1 MAAIPPLSET
11 EEPDR
16 SDPHFTTMSTVHPE
30 ISKLVANGK
39 LQGILAP
46 RLSALEPGTYCSHK
60 SWGVGRIAAWKFDE
74 DQVVVDFEDKQGH
87 PLKIEFAAKSLEP
100 VADSHIL
107 ARRHADPASLQKLA
121 KEDKPALVRAVLLS
135 HKGSM
140 SLDAF
145 EAVVKPK
152 MVSEGAFKGWWES
165 CKKELR
171 SRPEFIVPA
180 KRNLP
185 LELRGGDLSPAEALL
200 SDFRKARDLKGKGKA
215 LDAITRELEL
225 FQDQSELE
233 SIIKEADEAA
243 TQNLRL
249 RPVEALDLILSRDE
263 LRDKVK
269 ALHEAVSPALA
280 KAIAA
285 EGPRLAECVGSL
297 AVSRQRRV
305 FDALVDATGE
315 AGVASLLPL
324 INRLSQRSL
333 GEIVAVL
340 KEKGYEAP
348 LNKFFL
354 TGITQRSLSSETLV
368 WLGKERKGLGSK
380 VFSLELSKA
389 MLSAIERDHFDE
401 ANRKANRINDF
412 LLADKEVIKDFL
424 ALGELAQA
432 RNFARQVMLSPGI
445 EEMGKRSLLA
455 RFIRVHP
462 ELEDIITERSSDKG
476 EEEEETLLV
485 SWTSLTE
492 KRRTYEHL
500 IQVEIPKNIEDISIA
515 REYGDLRENFEFKS
529 AKEYSLV
536 LSRRRFDMERDLN
549 RAKGTD
555 FSDATDTLVSVGS
568 VVTYVDLESGKEE
581 TFSILGAWD
590 TKIEENIISYLSVSA
605 QALMNRSVGDAV
617 DLPSEDSAITRH
629 VKITHLGKVDPS
641 PYEAQS

>member
-1 MAAIPPLSET
+1 
-11 EEPDR
+11 
-16 SDPHFTTMSTVHPE
+16 MSTVHPD

-39 LQGILAP
+39 LQGVLAP
-46 RLSALEPGTYCSHK
+46 RLSALEPGTYCFHK
-60 SWGVGRIAAWKFDE
+60 SWGVGRVAEWKLDE
-74 DQVVVDFEDKQGH
+74 DQVIIDFEDKKAH
-87 PLKIEFAAKSLEP
+87 PLKVEFAAKSLEP
-100 VADSHIL
+100 VLDTHIL
-107 ARRHADPASLQKLA
+107 ARRHADPESLKKLA
-121 KEDKPALVRAVLLS
+121 REDKPALVRAVLES
-135 HKGSM
+135 YKGSM

-152 MVSEGAFKGWWES
+152 IVTEGAFKSWWES

-185 LELRGGDLSPAEALL
+185 LELRGGDLSPADALL

-225 FQDQSELE
+225 FQEQSVLE
-233 SIIKEADEAA
+233 SVIREADDTA

-269 ALHEAVSPALA
+269 ALHDDVSPALA

-305 FDALVDATGE
+305 FDALVDATGD
-315 AGVASLLPL
+315 AGVESLLPL
-324 INRLSQRSL
+324 MNRLSQRSL
-333 GEIVAVL
+333 GELAAVL
-340 KEKGYEAP
+340 KEKGYDGP
-348 LNKFFL
+348 FNKFLL
-354 TGITQRSLSSETLV
+354 TGITQRSLSSEVLV
-368 WLGKERKGLGSK
+368 WLGKERKGAGAA
-380 VFSLELSKA
+380 VFTLELSKA

-424 ALGELAQA
+424 ALGGVAQA

-445 EEMGKRSLLA
+445 DEMGKRSLLA
-455 RFIRVHP
+455 RFIRLHP
-462 ELEDIITERSSDKG
+462 ELEDIINERGNEKQ
-476 EEEEETLLV
+476 EEQEETLLV

-492 KRRTYEHL
+492 KRKTYDHL

-555 FSDATDTLVSVGS
+555 FSDASDALVSVGT
-568 VVTYVDLESGKEE
+568 VVTYVDLESGREE
-581 TFSILGAWD
+581 TFTILGAWD

-605 QALMNRSVGDAV
+605 QALLNRSVGDEV

-629 VKITHLGKVDPS
+629 VKITRLAKVDPT
-641 PYEAQS
+641 PYEARETDG

>member
-1 MAAIPPLSET
+1 
-11 EEPDR
+11 
-16 SDPHFTTMSTVHPE
+16 MSTVHPE

-39 LQGILAP
+39 LQGILGP
-46 RLSALEPGTYCSHK
+46 RMSALEPGTYCFHK
-60 SWGVGRIAAWKFDE
+60 SWGVGRVAEWKLDA
-74 DQVVVDFEDKQGH
+74 DQIILDFEDKKGH
-87 PLKIEFAAKSLEP
+87 PLKVEFAAKSLEP
-100 VADSHIL
+100 VADTHIL
-107 ARRHADPASLQKLA
+107 ARRHANPASLQKLA
-121 KEDKPALVRAVLLS
+121 KEDKPALVRAVLES

-152 MVSEGAFKGWWES
+152 IVSEGAFKGWWES

-185 LELRGGDLSPAEALL
+185 LELRGGDLSPADALL
-200 SDFRKARDLKGKGKA
+200 HDFRKARDLKGKGKA

-225 FQDQSELE
+225 FQDQAVLE
-233 SIIKEADEAA
+233 SVIKEADEAA

-269 ALHEAVSPALA
+269 ALHDDVSPALA
-280 KAIAA
+280 NAIAA

-305 FDALVDATGE
+305 FDALVDATGD
-315 AGVASLLPL
+315 AGVESLLPL
-324 INRLSQRSL
+324 MNRLSQRSL
-333 GEIVAVL
+333 GEIASVL
-340 KEKGYEAP
+340 KEKGYDGP
-348 LNKFFL
+348 FNKFL
-354 TGITQRSLSSETLV
+354 MTGITQRSLSSEVLV
-368 WLGKERKGLGSK
+368 WLGKERKAAGK
-380 VFSLELSKA
+380 AVFSLELSKA

-424 ALGELAQA
+424 ALGEIAQA

-455 RFIRVHP
+455 RFIRIHP
-462 ELEDIITERSSDKG
+462 ELEDIITERGNEKQ
-476 EEEEETLLV
+476 EEQEETLLV

-492 KRRTYEHL
+492 KRKTYEHL

-536 LSRRRFDMERDLN
+536 LGRRRFDMERDLN

-555 FSDATDTLVSVGS
+555 FSDASDALVSVGT
-568 VVTYVDLESGKEE
+568 VVTYVDLESAREE

-590 TKIEENIISYLSVSA
+590 TKIEQNIISYLSVSA
-605 QALMNRSVGDAV
+605 QALLNKSVGDEV

-629 VKITHLGKVDPS
+629 VKITKLGKVDPA

>member
-1 MAAIPPLSET
+1 
-11 EEPDR
+11 
-16 SDPHFTTMSTVHPE
+16 MSTVHPE

-39 LQGILAP
+39 LQGIMAP
-46 RLSALEPGTYCSHK
+46 RMSALPPDTYCFHK
-60 SWGVGRIAAWKFDE
+60 SWGVGRIAEWKLDE
-74 DQVVVDFEDKQGH
+74 DQIVVDFEDKKGH
-87 PLKIEFAAKSLEP
+87 LLRIEFAAKSLEP
-100 VADSHIL
+100 VADTHIL

-121 KEDKPALVRAVLLS
+121 KEDKPGLVRAILES

-152 MVSEGAFKGWWES
+152 IVSEGAFKGWWES

-185 LELRGGDLSPAEALL
+185 LELRGGSLSPAEALL
-200 SDFRKARDLKGKGKA
+200 YDFRKARDLKGKGKA

-225 FQDQSELE
+225 FQDQDVLQAVL
-233 SIIKEADEAA
+233 KEADEAA

-269 ALHEAVSPALA
+269 GLHETVSPALA

-285 EGPRLAECVGSL
+285 EGPRFAECVGSL

-305 FDALVDATGE
+305 FDALVDATGD
-315 AGVASLLPL
+315 AGVESLLPL
-324 INRLSQRSL
+324 MNRLSQRSL
-333 GEIVAVL
+333 GEIASVL
-340 KEKGYEAP
+340 KEKGFEGP
-348 LNKFFL
+348 FNKFL
-354 TGITQRSLSSETLV
+354 QNGITQRSLSSEVLV
-368 WLGKERKGLGSK
+368 WLGKDRKNAGK
-380 VFSLELSKA
+380 AVFSLELSKA

-412 LLADKEVIKDFL
+412 LLTDKEVIKDFL
-424 ALGELAQA
+424 ALGGIAQA

-455 RFIRVHP
+455 RFIRIHP
-462 ELEDIITERSSDKG
+462 ELEDIINERGNDKQ

-492 KRRTYEHL
+492 KRKTYEHL

-555 FSDATDTLVSVGS
+555 FSDASDALVSVGT
-568 VVTYVDLESGKEE
+568 VVTYVDTESEKEE

-590 TKIEENIISYLSVSA
+590 TKIEESIISYLSVSA
-605 QALMNRSVGDAV
+605 QALLNHSVGDLV

-629 VKITHLGKVDPS
+629 VKITKLDKIDPT
-641 PYEAQS
+641 PYEAQES

>member
-1 MAAIPPLSET
+1 
-11 EEPDR
+11 
-16 SDPHFTTMSTVHPE
+16 MSTLNPE

-46 RLSALEPGTYCSHK
+46 RLAVLPVGTYCFHK
-60 SWGVGRIAAWKFDE
+60 SWGVGRIADWKLDE
-74 DQVVVDFEDKQGH
+74 DQIIVDFEDKKGH
-87 PLKIEFAAKSLEP
+87 PLKVEFAAKSLDP
-100 VADSHIL
+100 VADTHIL

-121 KEDKPALVRAVLLS
+121 KEDKPALVRAVLES

-140 SLDAF
+140 SLDVF
-145 EAVVKPK
+145 ETVVKPK
-152 MVSEGAFKGWWES
+152 IVSEGAFKGWWES

-185 LELRGGDLSPAEALL
+185 LELRGGDLSPTDALI

-215 LDAITRELEL
+215 LDAITRELEI
-225 FQDQSELE
+225 FQDQAVLE
-233 SIIKEADEAA
+233 AIIKEADDTA

-269 ALHEAVSPALA
+269 ALHDNVSPALA

-305 FDALVDATGE
+305 FDALVDATGD
-315 AGVASLLPL
+315 AGVESLLPL

-333 GEIVAVL
+333 GEIVSVL
-340 KEKGYEAP
+340 TEKGYSGP
-348 LNKFFL
+348 MNKFFQ
-354 TGITQRSLSSETLV
+354 TGITQRSLSSEVLV
-368 WLGKERKGLGSK
+368 WLGKERKGAGK
-380 VFSLELSKA
+380 AVFSLELSKA

-412 LLADKEVIKDFL
+412 LQSDKDVIKDFL
-424 ALGELAQA
+424 ALGEVAQA
-432 RNFARQVMLSPGI
+432 RNFARQVMLSPGM

-455 RFIRVHP
+455 RFIRIYP
-462 ELEDIITERSSDKG
+462 ELEDIITESSSDKQ
-476 EEEEETLLV
+476 EEQEETLLV

-492 KRRTYEHL
+492 KRKTYEHL

-536 LSRRRFDMERDLN
+536 LSRRRFDIERDLN

-555 FSDATDTLVSVGS
+555 FSDASDTMVSVGS
-568 VVTYVDLESGKEE
+568 VVTYIDTETNKEE

-605 QALMNRSVGDAV
+605 QALLNHSVGDAV

-629 VKITHLGKVDPS
+629 VKIVKLGKVDPK

>member
-1 MAAIPPLSET
+1 
-11 EEPDR
+11 
-16 SDPHFTTMSTVHPE
+16 MSTLNPE

-46 RLSALEPGTYCSHK
+46 RLAVLPVGTYCFHK
-60 SWGVGRIAAWKFDE
+60 SWGVGRIADWKLDE
-74 DQVVVDFEDKQGH
+74 DQIIVDFEDKKGH
-87 PLKIEFAAKSLEP
+87 PLKVEFAAKSLEP
-100 VADSHIL
+100 VPDTHIL

-121 KEDKPALVRAVLLS
+121 KEDKPALVRAVLES

-140 SLDAF
+140 SLDVF
-145 EAVVKPK
+145 ESVVKPK
-152 MVSEGAFKGWWES
+152 LVAEGAFKGWWES

-185 LELRGGDLSPAEALL
+185 LELRGGDLSPSDALI

-215 LDAITRELEL
+215 LDAITRELEI
-225 FQDQSELE
+225 FQDQAVLE
-233 SIIKEADEAA
+233 SIIKEADETAS
-243 TQNLRL
+243 QNLRL

-269 ALHEAVSPALA
+269 ALHDDISPALA

-305 FDALVDATGE
+305 FDALIDATGD
-315 AGVASLLPL
+315 AGVESLLPL

-333 GEIVAVL
+333 GEIVDVM
-340 KEKGYEAP
+340 KEKGYEGP
-348 LNKFFL
+348 LNKFFQ
-354 TGITQRSLSSETLV
+354 TGITQRSLSSEVLV
-368 WLGKERKGLGSK
+368 WLGKERKGAGK
-380 VFSLELSKA
+380 AVFSLELSKA

-412 LLADKEVIKDFL
+412 LQSDKDVIKDFL
-424 ALGELAQA
+424 ALGEIAQA
-432 RNFARQVMLSPGI
+432 RNFARQVMLSPGM

-455 RFIRVHP
+455 RFIRIHP
-462 ELEDIITERSSDKG
+462 ELEDIITESSSDKQ
-476 EEEEETLLV
+476 EEQEETLLV

-492 KRRTYEHL
+492 KRKSYEHL

-536 LSRRRFDMERDLN
+536 LSRRRFDIERDLN

-555 FSDATDTLVSVGS
+555 FSDASDALVSVGTI
-568 VVTYVDLESGKEE
+568 VTYTDTETNTEE

-590 TKIEENIISYLSVSA
+590 TKIEDNIISYLSVSA
-605 QALMNRSVGDAV
+605 QALLNHSVGDAV

-629 VKITHLGKVDPS
+629 VRITKLSKVDPK